1 MAYDKQNPNKKTV
14 MKKILSKL
22 SVLALLALP
31 VATSCELDQYS
42 PTNPSPEEIVYTM
55 PQAESWRLGLY
66 TTLRSVYGFDISD
79 LQTDNFVLTNQDGN
93 QNGFEFNWT
102 FNNNDNDRSTTVWAN
117 AYTTIFRANAVLEN
131 VPKVLTNATD
141 LTAADTLEINQIL
154 GEAHLVRAMMY
165 QRLATYF
172 TDRYDRATA
181 SQQLGLP
188 IVEVLDVDYLPARV
202 SLDSTYN
209 YIRHELSLARSLM
222 NGSDPSR
229 YLSGDVV
236 NYLLPSAAIDI
247 VEARVELTTGNYAE
261 AAAIAERLIASGAYP
276 LATTTEE
283 LNDMW
288 LNDRGSEIIFEP
300 YQSTEERGASWGN
313 FTGLNA
319 SLTSQLGVNAYVP
332 LIYPSNE
339 AMSRYEATDIRFPA
353 TFFQGWSYA
362 AYYATGNANSGW
374 AIMLNKYP
382 GNPSLKI
389 AATDQYNMAKVFRI
403 PEAYLIAA
411 EAEYRQGHTGEALS
425 YYNALHHDAR
435 GASELTTTDNF
446 ITDLC
451 DEYVREYIGEGLVF
465 SALKRLNQSVVRS
478 AANQQVGT
486 NTSIAAI
493 NITPDNIRWTWEI
506 PLNDLTGN
514 TNLVGNW

>member
-93 QNGFEFNWT
+93 QNGSEFNWT

-188 IVEVLDVDYLPARV
+188 IVEVLGVDYMPARA
-202 SLDSTYN
+202 SLDSTYK

-300 YQSTEERGASWGN
+300 YPSTEDRGASWGN
-313 FTGLNA
+313 FTSLNA

-362 AYYATGNANSGW
+362 AYYATGVLFLLSVIIIVVVSLLTPAPDREHTDGLTYAWLRSNSEAKAEIGPC
-374 AIMLNKYP
+374 LFYF
-382 GNPSLKI
+382 PSSFLPDCLFGI
-389 AATDQYNMAKVFRI
+389 NDERI
-403 PEAYLIAA
+403 D
-411 EAEYRQGHTGEALS
+411 G
-425 YYNALHHDAR
+425 
-435 GASELTTTDNF
+435 F
-446 ITDLC
+446 F
-451 DEYVREYIGEGLVF
+451 GLVVF
-465 SALKRLNQSVVRS
+465 HLGGQSSVIRDIVHYFYQIISVFYVKR
-478 AANQQVGT
+478 
-486 NTSIAAI
+486 
-493 NITPDNIRWTWEI
+493 
-506 PLNDLTGN
+506 
-514 TNLVGNW
+514 